1 MENVDKSNAKLCQAY
16 YKVLGVQVDAV
27 QIPDVIA
34 RMEEWITK
42 REACHF
48 VAVTDM
54 HSMMEAQHDAQFKA
68 ILNSADLV
76 VPDGFPLV
84 WLGRRKGFSRLRRRV
99 YGPELML
106 QFCAAS
112 ASKEYRHFFY
122 GGAPGAAEELAK
134 LFASQFPGLVVAG
147 TFCPPFRPL
156 TMEEDE
162 AAIAA
167 IEQSRADIIWVGL
180 GAPKQERWMFA
191 NRDNLRVPLLVGV
204 GAAFDFHTG
213 RVAQAPVW
221 MREHGFEWLF
231 RLSQE
236 PRRLWRRYLIH
247 GAQFAALVL
256 VESLGWEKFR

>member
-1 MENVDKSNAKLCQAY
+1 MPPETIMENVDKSNAKLCQAY

-84 WLGRRKGFSRLRRRV
+84 WLGRRKGFSRLRRRG

-106 QFCAAS
+106 ELCAAS
-112 ASKEYRHFFY
+112 ASKEYRPFFY

-247 GAQFAALVL
+247 GAQFAALV
-256 VESLGWEKFR
+256 